1 MPHTQNQGT
10 PVPAATV
17 TSDGTPRPKMGDI
30 QILPI
35 NANARKWLSLLDAA
49 YALRIIHLQN

>member
-1 MPHTQNQGT
+1 MESLYQGRCET
-10 PVPAATV
+10 AGL
-17 TSDGTPRPKMGDI
+17 SDGTPRPKMGDI